1 MGKIRFSES
10 TQAFFPYEVHYNDFP
25 ADIVD
30 IPLDDFYKAKRS
42 PFGSRFSVVN
52 NALVVTEPVVA
63 MPSLDSI
70 KASALDAVN
79 ARCAQE
85 LAAVRSGYPDDEVQS
100 WAKQEAEARAYGIS
114 PTPLLS
120 ALSAARGIDLEELVA
135 KVIAKSD
142 AFATVSGTI
151 IGTRQA
157 CEDAIESAADVG
169 EASAVVWPL

>member
-1 MGKIRFSES
+1 MGKVRFSES
-10 TQAFFPYEVHYNDFP
+10 TQAFFPYEIPYNDFP
-25 ADIVD
+25 KDIVD
-30 IPLDDFYKAKRS
+30 VPLDDFYKAKSS
-42 PFGSRFSVVN
+42 PFGSKFSVVN
-52 NALVVTEPVVA
+52 NALVITEPS
-63 MPSLDSI
+63 PHRPTLDETKS
-70 KASALDAVN
+70 STLDAIN

-100 WAKQEAEARAYGIS
+100 WAKQEAEARSYGTS

-157 CEDAIESAADVG
+157 CEDAIDAAETVDD
-169 EASAVVWPL
+169 AQAVVWPL